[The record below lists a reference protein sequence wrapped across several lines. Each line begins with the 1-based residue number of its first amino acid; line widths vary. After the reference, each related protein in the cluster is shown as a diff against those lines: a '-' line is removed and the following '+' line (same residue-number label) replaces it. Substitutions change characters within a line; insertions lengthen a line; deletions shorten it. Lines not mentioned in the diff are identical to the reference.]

1 MIERSFKY
9 HYDELVCV
17 IPYSLF
23 YIFLLTVI
31 SALKSSFPDRY
42 IGSTECQDE
51 MMRYLVEVEG
61 LDVQDKLCSSLM
73 AHLEQNG
80 EFRIMNG

>member
-51 MMRYLVEVEG
+51 MMRYLVEVEE
-61 LDVQDKLCSSLM
+61 LDVQD
-73 AHLEQNG
+73 
-80 EFRIMNG
+80 